1 MVCIGENEKDIL
13 DDAGEIR
20 LEGAWI
26 GGYKVVD
33 NTNGEVDVYLS
44 RMMKENLQFDL
55 LSAISLHGVFAT
67 LFMNSWNGS
76 GEKME
81 WLSRHGEQRKADYLP
96 GKQFGLLAHRILKNP
111 TRYSG

>member
-1 MVCIGENEKDIL
+1 LQLEATLVVCIGENEKDIL

-44 RMMKENLQFDL
+44 RMM
-55 LSAISLHGVFAT
+55 
-67 LFMNSWNGS
+67 
-76 GEKME
+76 
-81 WLSRHGEQRKADYLP
+81 
-96 GKQFGLLAHRILKNP
+96 
-111 TRYSG
+111 